1 MYSINFINEVFEKNP
16 KFTGTPITK
25 IPQISDCQKST
36 QVEWNSVNTSSATWL
51 ISVFGG

>member
-1 MYSINFINEVFEKNP
+1 MYSINFINEVFEKKP

-36 QVEWNSVNTSSATWL
+36 HRLNGIVLTPHLQP
-51 ISVFGG
+51 G